1 MSAEPHYSIGDV
13 ADLTGVATGT
23 LRAWESRYGLVT
35 PTRTAA
41 AYRSYSDDDVEVFR
55 RMRLLVDSGVPA
67 RRAARMALD
76 PASVPDRTSVA
87 ASAPAGSPLMDHDSL
102 ARAASRFDP
111 VALQRT
117 LDEAFALASVE
128 HVLDE
133 WLMPSLTRLGAAWE
147 AGEVDVAAEHFVSAA
162 VMRRLAALFEA
173 TGSRGPRV
181 LVGLPPT
188 CRHELPVLAFA
199 VCLRRTGVDVIYLGA
214 DVPLESW
221 LEVVRTS
228 APRAAVISATHSP
241 DVEAAIATTEV
252 LRASGVPVVYVGGHA
267 ATAVTGG
274 TPLPPTLSVA
284 AQLVST
290 ALTGPSREPT
300 AQG

>member
-1 MSAEPHYSIGDV
+1 MTTEPRYSIGDV
-13 ADLTGVATGT
+13 AELTGVSTST
-23 LRAWESRYGLVT
+23 LRAWESRYALVS
-35 PTRTAA
+35 PTRTASS
-41 AYRSYSDDDVEVFR
+41 YRSYSDEDLQVFR

-67 RRAARMALD
+67 RRAARMAAD
-76 PASVPDRTSVA
+76 PASVAEPADN
-87 ASAPAGSPLMDHDSL
+87 APAAPSGSPLADHESL
-102 ARAASRFDP
+102 VRVASRFDP

-117 LDEAFALASVE
+117 LDEAFAIASVE

-133 WLMPSLTRLGAAWE
+133 WLMPSMTRLGAAWE
-147 AGEVDVAAEHFVSAA
+147 AGSVDVAAEHFVTAA

-188 CRHELPVLAFA
+188 SRHELPVLAFA
-199 VCLRRTGVDVIYLGA
+199 VCLRRAGLDVIYLGA

-221 LEVVRTS
+221 PEVVRTS
-228 APRAAVISATHSP
+228 APRAAVISATHSG
-241 DVEAAIATTEV
+241 DVEAATATAGA

-267 ATAVTGG
+267 APAVEGG

-284 AQLVST
+284 AQLVSA
-290 ALTGPSREPT
+290 ALTGPSRDPGSH
-300 AQG
+300 A